1 MLVLSRCAA
10 PVPEGTEI
18 ITWYA
23 VNPGGTLR
31 IVLYDLVCGR
41 HYGNLRLSSRQ
52 ETAIETCAD
61 ADGVARVRYR
71 PHGYASRVEGW
82 THNTIRPNQRVYV
95 Q

>member
-1 MLVLSRCAA
+1 MLALGRCAA
-10 PVPEGTEI
+10 PLPDDREML
-18 ITWYA
+18 TWYA

-31 IVLYDLVCGR
+31 IVLYDLACGR

-61 ADGVARVRYR
+61 AAEVARVRYR

-82 THNTIRPNQRVYV
+82 TYNTVRSNQRVYI

>member
-1 MLVLSRCAA
+1 M
-10 PVPEGTEI
+10 

-31 IVLYDLVCGR
+31 IVLYDLVCDR
-41 HYGNLRLSSRQ
+41 QCANLRLSSRQ

-61 ADGVARVRYR
+61 AEGVASVRYR

-82 THNTIRPNQRVYV
+82 TYNSVRRNQRVYI